1 MERAHWLAMPWQ
13 VRQQIDRWQQDRAR
27 SNLLAVDG
35 LRQFTGERVYALT
48 VTDPAI
54 PRSEKSAV

>member
-1 MERAHWLAMPWQ
+1 MPWQ